1 MGSITIREWGSIGTE
16 KVMRITL
23 SQPNGMSVSC
33 INYGARLIRLLV
45 PDREGHSEN
54 VVLGLAD
61 AEAYGND
68 RASFGATVGPVA
80 GRISGGKWRAVQ
92 LEQNAGEHHIHGGN
106 SGWGQQ
112 FWDFTTEETAEAI
125 TVTFS
130 LESTRE
136 VVGYPGRL
144 QAKVSYSLDA
154 EGCLTITM
162 EGVSCDPEET
172 LFNPTSHIYFNLS
185 GDAKRSITGHTLQLA
200 CEEVLE
206 LDADKLPTGL
216 KRAVAGTAFDFRE
229 ATVIRKAIRKRPEG
243 FDDVFL
249 MQPNRQPQLILHD
262 EGSGRKM
269 ELSSNRSS
277 IVLFS
282 TTDMNEPY
290 LVNGR
295 PMRSHLGLAIEAQE
309 MPDAIHH
316 LGWDNIVLA
325 PNTLAIRVQNYTF
338 KW

>member
-1 MGSITIREWGSIGTE
+1 MGSIDISEWGRIGTE
-16 KVMRITL
+16 KVLRVTL
-23 SQPNGMSVSC
+23 SQPNGMTVSC
-33 INYGARLIRLLV
+33 INYGARLVSLLV
-45 PDREGHSEN
+45 PDRAGKSEN

-80 GRISGGKWRAVQ
+80 GRIAGGRWGTVQ
-92 LEQNAGEHHIHGGN
+92 LEQNNGKHHIHGGN
-106 SGWGQQ
+106 RGWGQQ
-112 FWDFTTEETAEAI
+112 FWDFTTEETAEAV
-125 TVTFS
+125 TVTFA
-130 LESTRE
+130 LESTPE
-136 VVGYPGRL
+136 TVGYPGRL
-144 QAKVSYSLDA
+144 QAKTSYTLDA

-162 EGVSCDPEET
+162 TGACSEET

-185 GDAKRSITGHTLQLA
+185 GEAKRPITEHTLQLA

-206 LDADKLPTGL
+206 LDTDKLPTGT
-216 KRAVAGTAFDFRE
+216 KQAVAGTAFDFRE
-229 ATVIRKAIRKRPEG
+229 ATVIGDAIRKRPQG

-249 MQPNRQPQLILHD
+249 LQQGHQPQLILHD
-262 EGSGRKM
+262 EESGRQM

-295 PMRSHLGLAIEAQE
+295 PMQSHLGLAIEAQE
-309 MPDAIHH
+309 VPDAIHH
-316 LGWDNIVLA
+316 PGWDNIVLA
-325 PNTLAIRVQNYTF
+325 PNTLVTRVQNYTF

>member
-1 MGSITIREWGSIGTE
+1 MGNITIREWGSIGTE

-23 SQPNGMSVSC
+23 SQSNGMTVSC
-33 INYGARLIRLLV
+33 INYGARLISLLV
-45 PDREGHSEN
+45 PDRAGKSEN

-68 RASFGATVGPVA
+68 QASFGATVGPVA
-80 GRISGGKWRAVQ
+80 GRIAEGKWGTVQ
-92 LEQNAGEHHIHGGN
+92 LEQNAGENHIHGG
-106 SGWGQQ
+106 SRGWGQQ
-112 FWDFTTEETAEAI
+112 FWDFTTEETAEAV
-125 TVTFS
+125 TVTFA
-130 LESTRE
+130 LESTPE
-136 VVGYPGRL
+136 TVGYPGRL
-144 QAKVSYSLDA
+144 QAKTSYTLDA

-162 EGVSCDPEET
+162 TGACSEET

-185 GDAKRSITGHTLQLA
+185 GEAKRPITEHTLQLA

-206 LDADKLPTGL
+206 LDTDKLPTGT
-216 KRAVAGTAFDFRE
+216 KQAVAGTAFDFRE
-229 ATVIRKAIRKRPEG
+229 ATVIGDAIRKRPQG

-249 MQPNRQPQLILHD
+249 MQQGHQPQLILHD
-262 EGSGRKM
+262 EESGRQM

-295 PMRSHLGLAIEAQE
+295 PMQSHLGLAIEAQE
-309 MPDAIHH
+309 MADAIHH
-316 LGWDNIVLA
+316 PGWDNIVLV
-325 PNTLAIRVQNYTF
+325 PNTLATRVQNYNFT
-338 KW
+338 W

>member
-1 MGSITIREWGSIGTE
+1 MGSIDISEWGRIGTE
-16 KVMRITL
+16 QVMRIDL

-33 INYGARLIRLLV
+33 INYGARLVSLLV
-45 PDREGHSEN
+45 PDRAGKSEN
-54 VVLGLAD
+54 IVLGLAD

-68 RASFGATVGPVA
+68 QASFGATVGPVA
-80 GRISGGKWRAVQ
+80 GRIAEGKWGTVQ
-92 LEQNAGEHHIHGGN
+92 LEQNAGENHIHGG
-106 SGWGQQ
+106 SRGWGQQ
-112 FWDFTTEETAEAI
+112 FWNFTTEETAEAV
-125 TVTFS
+125 TVTFT
-130 LESTRE
+130 LESTPE
-136 VVGYPGRL
+136 AVGYPGRL
-144 QAKVSYSLDA
+144 QAKISYSLDA

-162 EGVSCDPEET
+162 TGACSEET

-185 GDAKRSITGHTLQLA
+185 GEAKRPITEHTLQLA

-206 LDADKLPTGL
+206 LDTDKLPTGK
-216 KRAVAGTAFDFRE
+216 KRAVDGTAFDFRE
-229 ATVIRKAIRKRPEG
+229 ATVIGDAIRKRPQG

-249 MQPNRQPQLILHD
+249 MQQGHQPQLILHD
-262 EGSGRKM
+262 EESGRQM

-295 PMRSHLGLAIEAQE
+295 PMQSHLGLAIEAQE
-309 MPDAIHH
+309 VPDAIHH
-316 LGWDNIVLA
+316 PGWDNIVLA
-325 PNTLAIRVQNYTF
+325 PNTLVTRVQNYTF

>member
-1 MGSITIREWGSIGTE
+1 MASISVREWGSIGTE
-16 KVMRITL
+16 QVMRIDL

-45 PDREGHSEN
+45 PDREGQSEN

-68 RASFGATVGPVA
+68 QASFGATVGPVA
-80 GRISGGKWRAVQ
+80 GRIAGGKWGTIQ
-92 LEQNAGEHHIHGGN
+92 LEQNAGEHHIHGG
-106 SGWGQQ
+106 SRGWGQQ
-112 FWDFTTEETAEAI
+112 FWDFTIEETAEAV
-125 TVTFS
+125 TVTFT
-130 LESTRE
+130 LESTPE
-136 VVGYPGRL
+136 TVGYPGRL
-144 QAKVSYSLDA
+144 QAKTSYTLDA
-154 EGCLTITM
+154 EGCLKITM
-162 EGVSCDPEET
+162 EGISSEET

-185 GDAKRSITGHTLQLA
+185 GEAKRPITEHILQLA

-206 LDADKLPTGL
+206 LDTDKLPTGT
-216 KRAVAGTAFDFRE
+216 KQAVAGTAFDFRE
-229 ATVIRKAIRKRPEG
+229 ATVLGEAIRKRPEG

-249 MQPNRQPQLILHD
+249 MQPDRQPQLILSD
-262 EGSGRKM
+262 KESGRQM
-269 ELSSNRSS
+269 TLSSNRSS

-295 PMRSHLGLAIEAQE
+295 PMQSHLGLAIEAQE
-309 MPDAIHH
+309 VPDAIHH
-316 LGWDNIVLA
+316 PGWDNIVLV
-325 PNTLAIRVQNYTF
+325 PNTLATRVQNYTF

>member
-45 PDREGHSEN
+45 PDREGQSEN

-80 GRISGGKWRAVQ
+80 GRIAEGKWGTVQ
-92 LEQNAGEHHIHGGN
+92 LEQNAGKHHIHGG
-106 SGWGQQ
+106 SRGWGQQ
-112 FWDFTTEETAEAI
+112 FWDFKTEETAEAV
-125 TVTFS
+125 TVTFT
-130 LESTRE
+130 LESTPE
-136 VVGYPGRL
+136 TVGYPGRL
-144 QAKVSYSLDA
+144 QAKTSYSLDA

-162 EGVSCDPEET
+162 EGISRDNEET

-185 GDAKRSITGHTLQLA
+185 GDAKRPITEHILQLA

-206 LDADKLPTGL
+206 LDADKLPTGT
-216 KRAVAGTAFDFRE
+216 KQAVAGTAFDFRE
-229 ATVIRKAIRKRPEG
+229 ATVIGEAIRKRPEG

-249 MQPNRQPQLILHD
+249 MQPDQQPQLIFSD
-262 EGSGRKM
+262 EESGRQM

-295 PMRSHLGLAIEAQE
+295 PMQSHLGLAIEAQE
-309 MPDAIHH
+309 VPDAIHH
-316 LGWDNIVLA
+316 PGWDNIVLA
-325 PNTLAIRVQNYTF
+325 PNTLAARVQNYNFT
-338 KW
+338 W

>member
-1 MGSITIREWGSIGTE
+1 MGSVTIREWGSIGTE
-16 KVMRITL
+16 KVWRIDL

-45 PDREGHSEN
+45 PDREGQSEN

-80 GRISGGKWRAVQ
+80 GRIAGGKWGAVQ
-92 LEQNAGEHHIHGGN
+92 LEQNAGEHHIHGG
-106 SGWGQQ
+106 SRGWGQQ
-112 FWDFTTEETAEAI
+112 FWDFTTEETAEAV
-125 TVTFS
+125 TVTFT
-130 LESTRE
+130 LDSTPE
-136 VVGYPGRL
+136 TVGYPGRL
-144 QAKVSYSLDA
+144 QAKTSYSLDA
-154 EGCLTITM
+154 EGGLTITM
-162 EGVSCDPEET
+162 EGISRGTEET

-185 GDAKRSITGHTLQLA
+185 GDAKRPITDHVLQLA

-206 LDADKLPTGL
+206 LDADKLPTGM
-216 KRAVAGTAFDFRE
+216 KQAVAGAAFDFRE
-229 ATVIRKAIRKRPEG
+229 ATVLGEAIRKRPQG

-249 MQPNRQPQLILHD
+249 MQPDQQAQLILHD
-262 EGSGRKM
+262 EESGRQL

-309 MPDAIHH
+309 VPDAIHH
-316 LGWDNIVLA
+316 KGWDNIVLA
-325 PNTLAIRVQNYTF
+325 PNTLAARVQNYNFT
-338 KW
+338 W

>member
-1 MGSITIREWGSIGTE
+1 MGSIDISEWGRIGTE
-16 KVMRITL
+16 QVMRIDL

-33 INYGARLIRLLV
+33 INYGARLVSLLV
-45 PDREGHSEN
+45 PDRAGKSEN
-54 VVLGLAD
+54 IVLGLAD

-68 RASFGATVGPVA
+68 QASFGATVGPVA
-80 GRISGGKWRAVQ
+80 GRIAEGKWGTVQ
-92 LEQNAGEHHIHGGN
+92 LEQNAGENHIHGG
-106 SGWGQQ
+106 SRGWGQQ
-112 FWDFTTEETAEAI
+112 FWNFTTEETAEAV
-125 TVTFS
+125 TVTFT
-130 LESTRE
+130 LESTPE
-136 VVGYPGRL
+136 TVGYPGRL
-144 QAKVSYSLDA
+144 QAKTSYSLDT

-162 EGVSCDPEET
+162 TGACSEET

-185 GDAKRSITGHTLQLA
+185 GEAKRPITEHTLQLA

-206 LDADKLPTGL
+206 LDTDKLPTGK
-216 KRAVAGTAFDFRE
+216 KRAVDGTAFDFRE
-229 ATVIRKAIRKRPEG
+229 ATVIGDAIRKRPQG

-249 MQPNRQPQLILHD
+249 MQQGHQPQLILHD
-262 EGSGRKM
+262 EESGRQM

-295 PMRSHLGLAIEAQE
+295 PMRSQLGLAIEAQE
-309 MPDAIHH
+309 VPDAIHQP
-316 LGWDNIVLA
+316 GWDNIVLA
-325 PNTLAIRVQNYTF
+325 PNTLAARVQNYTF

>member
-1 MGSITIREWGSIGTE
+1 MASISIREWGSIGTE
-16 KVMRITL
+16 QVMRIDL

-45 PDREGHSEN
+45 PDREGQSEN

-68 RASFGATVGPVA
+68 QASFGATVGPVA
-80 GRISGGKWRAVQ
+80 GRIAGGKWGTIQ
-92 LEQNAGEHHIHGGN
+92 LEQNAGEHHIHGG
-106 SGWGQQ
+106 SRGWGQQ
-112 FWDFTTEETAEAI
+112 FWDFTIEEAAEAV
-125 TVTFS
+125 TVTFT
-130 LESTRE
+130 LESTPE
-136 VVGYPGRL
+136 TVGYPGRL
-144 QAKVSYSLDA
+144 QAKTSYSLDA
-154 EGCLTITM
+154 EGGLTIKM
-162 EGVSCDPEET
+162 EGISRDIEET

-185 GDAKRSITGHTLQLA
+185 GDAKRPITEHTLQLA

-206 LDADKLPTGL
+206 LDAEKLPTGT
-216 KRAVAGTAFDFRE
+216 KQAVAGTAFDFRE
-229 ATVIRKAIRKRPEG
+229 ATLIGDAIQKKPEG

-249 MQPNRQPQLILHD
+249 MHSDEQKQLVLSD
-262 EGSGRKM
+262 AGSGREM
-269 ELSSNRSS
+269 ALSSNRSS

-295 PMRSHLGLAIEAQE
+295 PMQSHLGLAIEAQE
-309 MPDAIHH
+309 VPDAIHH
-316 LGWDNIVLA
+316 PGWDNIVLA
-325 PNTLAIRVQNYTF
+325 TNTLAARVQNYTF

>member
-1 MGSITIREWGSIGTE
+1 MGSIMIREWGSIGTE
-16 KVMRITL
+16 KVWRIDL

-45 PDREGHSEN
+45 PDREGRREN

-80 GRISGGKWRAVQ
+80 GRITGGKWGTEQ
-92 LEQNAGEHHIHGGN
+92 LEQNNGVHHIHGG
-106 SGWGQQ
+106 SRGWGQQ
-112 FWDFTTEETAEAI
+112 FWDFKTEETAAAV
-125 TVTFS
+125 TVTFT
-130 LESTRE
+130 LDSTPE
-136 VVGYPGRL
+136 TVGYPGRL
-144 QAKVSYSLDA
+144 QAKTSYTLDA

-162 EGVSCDPEET
+162 EGISQDNEET

-185 GDAKRSITGHTLQLA
+185 GDAKRPITEHTLQLA

-206 LDADKLPTGL
+206 LDADKLPTGT
-216 KRAVAGTAFDFRE
+216 KQNVAGTAFDFRE
-229 ATVIRKAIRKRPEG
+229 ATVLGDAIRQRPEG

-249 MQPNRQPQLILHD
+249 MKPDQQPQLILKD
-262 EGSGRKM
+262 ETSGRQM

-282 TTDMNEPY
+282 TTGMNEPY

-295 PMRSHLGLAIEAQE
+295 PMRSQLGLAIEAQE
-309 MPDAIHH
+309 VPDAIHH
-316 LGWDNIVLA
+316 PGWDNIVLA
-325 PNTLAIRVQNYTF
+325 PNTLAARVQNYTF

>member
-1 MGSITIREWGSIGTE
+1 
-16 KVMRITL
+16 MRITL

-45 PDREGHSEN
+45 PDREGQSEN

-80 GRISGGKWRAVQ
+80 GRVAGGKWGTVQ

-106 SGWGQQ
+106 RGWGQQ
-112 FWDFTTEETAEAI
+112 FWDFTIEETKEAI

-130 LESTRE
+130 LESTPE
-136 VVGYPGRL
+136 TVGYPGRL

-154 EGCLTITM
+154 EGSMTIKM
-162 EGVSCDPEET
+162 EGISTEET

-185 GDAKRSITGHTLQLA
+185 GDAKRPITDHVLQLA

-206 LDADKLPTGL
+206 LDADKLPTGM
-216 KRAVAGTAFDFRE
+216 KQAVAGAAFDFRE
-229 ATVIRKAIRKRPEG
+229 ATVLGEAIRKRPQGQG

-249 MQPNRQPQLILHD
+249 MQPDQQPQLILHD
-262 EGSGRKM
+262 EESGRQL

-309 MPDAIHH
+309 VPDAIHQP
-316 LGWDNIVLA
+316 GWDNIVLA
-325 PNTLAIRVQNYTF
+325 PNTLAARVQNYNFT
-338 KW
+338 W

>member
-1 MGSITIREWGSIGTE
+1 MGSITIREWGNIGTE
-16 KVMRITL
+16 KVMCITL

-45 PDREGHSEN
+45 PDREGQSEN

-80 GRISGGKWRAVQ
+80 GRIAGGKWGTVQ

-106 SGWGQQ
+106 RGWGQQ
-112 FWDFTTEETAEAI
+112 FWDFTTEETKEAI

-130 LESTRE
+130 LESTPE
-136 VVGYPGRL
+136 TVGYPGRL
-144 QAKVSYSLDA
+144 QAKVSYSLDK

-162 EGVSCDPEET
+162 EGISRDTEET

-185 GDAKRSITGHTLQLA
+185 GDAKHPITDHVLQLS

-206 LDADKLPTGL
+206 LDADKLPTGT
-216 KRAVAGTAFDFRE
+216 KQAVTGTAFDFRE
-229 ATVIRKAIRKRPEG
+229 ATVLGETIRKRPQG

-249 MQPNRQPQLILHD
+249 VQLGRQPQLILSD
-262 EGSGRKM
+262 EESGRQL

-309 MPDAIHH
+309 VPDAIHH
-316 LGWDNIVLA
+316 QGWNNIVLA
-325 PNTLAIRVQNYTF
+325 PNTLAARVQNYTF

>member
-45 PDREGHSEN
+45 PDREGKSEN

-80 GRISGGKWRAVQ
+80 GRIAGGRWGAVQ
-92 LEQNAGEHHIHGGN
+92 LEQNNGEHHIHGG
-106 SGWGQQ
+106 SRGWGQQ
-112 FWDFTTEETAEAI
+112 FWDFTTEETAEAV
-125 TVTFS
+125 TVTFT
-130 LESTRE
+130 LDSTPE
-136 VVGYPGRL
+136 TVGYPGHL

-154 EGCLTITM
+154 EGCLTIKM
-162 EGVSCDPEET
+162 EGISRDNEET

-185 GDAKRSITGHTLQLA
+185 GDAKRPITDHILQMT

-206 LDADKLPTGL
+206 LDADKLPNGT
-216 KRAVAGTAFDFRE
+216 KQAVVGTAFDFRE
-229 ATVIRKAIRKRPEG
+229 ATVLGEAIGKRPQG

-249 MQPNRQPQLILHD
+249 MQANKQPQLILSA
-262 EGSGRKM
+262 EESGRQM
-269 ELSSNRSS
+269 TLSSNRSS

-295 PMRSHLGLAIEAQE
+295 PMQSHLGLAIEAQE
-309 MPDAIHH
+309 VPDAIHH
-316 LGWDNIVLA
+316 PGWDNIVLA
-325 PNTLAIRVQNYTF
+325 PNTLAARVQNYTF